1 MWPVAVITFLEGV
14 RNRVLYGI
22 FVFALLVILLSIIF
36 ANFFMQEIGK
46 VAVDFNLS
54 AISLAGL
61 LVSLSLS
68 VSLISKDLD
77 KKTIYFVLSRPVSR
91 AGYVLGKYLGLLL
104 LVFFSYVILIGVTC
118 LALWFLN
125 LQYGP
130 YFSSFSWVAYFQAIY
145 FDFLKIAMFNAII
158 VLFSSITTSSF
169 ITMLFSVMIYV
180 VGQTITDVVNILA
193 VNISDQEV
201 SPMVEFIINI
211 SKYVVPNFSVFDFKV
226 ISAHGLF
233 VSVDQAFF
241 ISLYGIFYSAIVLV
255 LSAVFFSKKEFL

>member
-22 FVFALLVILLSIIF
+22 FIFSLIVIFLSIIF

-77 KKTIYFVLSRPVSR
+77 KKTIYFVLSKPVSR
-91 AGYVLGKYLGLLL
+91 AGYVLGKYLGLIF
-104 LVFFSYVILIGVTC
+104 LVFFSYMILTALTC
-118 LALWFLN
+118 LALWFLK

-130 YFSSFSWVAYFQAIY
+130 YFSGFNWLAYFQAVF
-145 FDFLKIAMFNAII
+145 FDYLKIAMFNAII
-158 VLFSSITTSSF
+158 VLFSTITTSSF
-169 ITMLFSVMIYV
+169 ITMLFSVLIYV
-180 VGQTITDVVNILA
+180 VGQTITDVVNILT
-193 VNISDQEV
+193 VNISGQET
-201 SPMVEFIINI
+201 SPIVKSVIEI
-211 SKYVVPNFSVFDFKV
+211 SKYIVPNFSAFDFKV
-226 ISAHGLF
+226 ISAHGIL
-233 VSVDQAFF
+233 VNLNEALSVT
-241 ISLYGIFYSAIVLV
+241 LYGVFYSAIVLF
-255 LSAVFFSKKEFL
+255 AAAIIFSKKEFL